1 MATRSAATSSRGN
14 RRLADRRA
22 GKPLTME
29 IDMESTSILYTTLW
43 LFGGAFVAAVIV
55 LVTLIWLTIRRGRKQ
70 ASVNAP
76 RV

>member
-1 MATRSAATSSRGN
+1 
-14 RRLADRRA
+14 
-22 GKPLTME
+22 ME
-29 IDMESTSILYTTLW
+29 VDMETTSILYTTLW

-70 ASVNAP
+70 SSLNAP